1 MVWTFDV
8 LRPLFMALEAS
19 DAMLMRTSVL
29 RVHTGVET
37 ELGSII
43 EALEDLR

>member
-1 MVWTFDV
+1 MVWTFDMF
-8 LRPLFMALEAS
+8 RPLFMALEAG
-19 DAMLMRTSVL
+19 DAMLMRTGVL

-43 EALEDLR
+43 ETLEIFH

>member
-8 LRPLFMALEAS
+8 LCPLFIALEA
-19 DAMLMRTSVL
+19 DGAMLMRTSVV
-29 RVHTGVET
+29 RVYTSVET

-43 EALEDLR
+43 KTLKIFR

>member
-1 MVWTFDV
+1 MVWTLDV
-8 LRPLFMALEAS
+8 LHPLFMALEAG

-43 EALEDLR
+43 EALENFH

>member
-1 MVWTFDV
+1 M

-19 DAMLMRTSVL
+19 DAMLMRTSVV

>member
-8 LRPLFMALEAS
+8 LRPLFMALKTG
-19 DAMLMRTSVL
+19 DAMLMRTGVL
-29 RVHTGVET
+29 RVYTSVET

-43 EALEDLR
+43 EALEIFH